1 MNNNKFNTLNDREW
15 LRLTGIKKSTFNKM
29 LDILKV
35 AEIEKFKK
43 GGKTNKLS
51 LENRLLMTL
60 LYWREYQ
67 TYFHLGK
74 SFDISEANCYRN
86 IKWIEDI
93 LIKNSD
99 FQQLAG
105 KKALINDYFNDK
117 TIIIDA
123 TETPIQ
129 RPKKGQ
135 KQSYSGKKKKH
146 TIKTQV
152 IIEQE
157 TKKIIATSFSLG
169 KKYDYAL
176 FKESKIPI
184 LKNTKLIFD
193 SGYQGIQKN
202 HNNVLI
208 PKKKTKKNPL
218 NKEQKQY
225 NRLVSKKIIIIENIF
240 AILKKFKIITE
251 KYRNRRKRFG
261 LRFNLIASIYNLQLL
276 YLT

>member
-1 MNNNKFNTLNDREW
+1 MKFDKFNFINDKEL
-15 LRLTGIKKSTFNKM
+15 LRLTGIKQSTFNKM
-29 LDILKV
+29 LNILKE
-35 AEIEKFKK
+35 AELKKFKR
-43 GGKTNKLS
+43 GGKNNKLS

-60 LYWREYQ
+60 SYWREYR

-74 SFDISEANCYRN
+74 SFDISEASCYRN

-93 LIKNSD
+93 LIKHPD

-152 IIEQE
+152 IIEKE
-157 TKKIIATSFSLG
+157 SKIIIATNFFLG
-169 KKYDYAL
+169 KKHDFCL

-184 LKNTKLIFD
+184 LKNTKLIVD
-193 SGYQGIQKN
+193 NGYQGIQKI
-202 HNNVLI
+202 HSNVLI

-218 NKEQKQY
+218 NKEQKH
-225 NRLVSKKIIIIENIF
+225 NNKLISKMRIIIENIF

-251 KYRNRRKRFG
+251 KYRNRRKRFS
-261 LRFNLIASIYNLQLL
+261 LRFNLIASIYNLQL
-276 YLT
+276 

>member
-1 MNNNKFNTLNDREW
+1 M
-15 LRLTGIKKSTFNKM
+15 RLTGIKKSTFNKM

-169 KKYDYAL
+169 KKHDYAL

-184 LKNTKLIFD
+184 LKNTKLIVD

-208 PKKKTKKNPL
+208 PTKKTKKNPL

-225 NRLVSKKIIIIENIF
+225 NRLVSKMRIIIENIF

>member
-1 MNNNKFNTLNDREW
+1 
-15 LRLTGIKKSTFNKM
+15 M
-29 LDILKV
+29 LP
-35 AEIEKFKK
+35 
-43 GGKTNKLS
+43 KLQS
-51 LENRLLMTL
+51 NAQKR
-60 LYWREYQ
+60 
-67 TYFHLGK
+67 K
-74 SFDISEANCYRN
+74 
-86 IKWIEDI
+86 
-93 LIKNSD
+93 
-99 FQQLAG
+99 
-105 KKALINDYFNDK
+105 
-117 TIIIDA
+117 
-123 TETPIQ
+123 
-129 RPKKGQ
+129 

-169 KKYDYAL
+169 KKHDYAL

-184 LKNTKLIFD
+184 LKNTKLIVD

-208 PKKKTKKNPL
+208 PTKKTKKNPL

-225 NRLVSKKIIIIENIF
+225 NRLVSKMRIIIENIF